1 MNAENLNK
9 ISDKQSSQR
18 SQSEDTLS
26 RKSKVGVTS
35 LKSVDSDSNRPSQTQ
50 TNIKTTEERPKSAN
64 QLKGSSFGSRQAS
77 AISRNMLKVM
87 ADQREE
93 DQIHDNLASEE
104 DDMISY
110 EYCTSTDGD
119 ESYSSSDESE
129 IPDKAP
135 VLTPDDVTT
144 MMNNKIDNIKGDI

>member
-1 MNAENLNK
+1 
-9 ISDKQSSQR
+9 
-18 SQSEDTLS
+18 
-26 RKSKVGVTS
+26 
-35 LKSVDSDSNRPSQTQ
+35 
-50 TNIKTTEERPKSAN
+50 
-64 QLKGSSFGSRQAS
+64 
-77 AISRNMLKVM
+77 M